1 LKNLQGCGNLQL
13 QKLNQI
19 AATEG
24 ARVVLVS
31 AQVEAE
37 IMQLAK
43 EERQE
48 FLKALGLEFSG
59 LESLVILFDS
69 R

>member
-1 LKNLQGCGNLQL
+1 
-13 QKLNQI
+13 
-19 AATEG
+19 
-24 ARVVLVS
+24 
-31 AQVEAE
+31 
-37 IMQLAK
+37 MQLAK

-48 FLKALGLEFSG
+48 FLKELGLEFSG